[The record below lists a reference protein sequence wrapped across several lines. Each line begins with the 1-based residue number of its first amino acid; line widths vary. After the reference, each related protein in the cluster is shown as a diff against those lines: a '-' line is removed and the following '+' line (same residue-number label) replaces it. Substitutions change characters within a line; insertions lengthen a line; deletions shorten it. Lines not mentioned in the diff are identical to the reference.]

1 MSAFNSQLNKYFEK
15 KQHQLYALIDGAI
28 VDELMS
34 TLFTLEDNPSVFPIF
49 IDTPLNGCLH
59 LSPCLVELKADSK
72 IVDFILD
79 ETREAYWGL
88 LLGSTLAFE
97 PLSKYLQSL
106 LYVKTPLAEQLVFR
120 YQDPRVINPLLN
132 ASTTNEQAKLLG
144 PIDRLWVPNQYRPE
158 LFRQT
163 SSTET
168 HDVIKDEFEREWV
181 VWQNPQAWHG
191 QFPEERPWFEF
202 SAKQWEGIMAEHKH
216 KVEEAIAL
224 YLMEENPA
232 FKKLKPKQL
241 HETIRYWCDKS
252 DDYGISKTKLVARL
266 ILVVTEFGPDI
277 PKREWMK
284 LEQEILF
291 NTDFSE
297 YEKLQ
302 RLEKYNALVYEKPGV
317 PFDPIKCIVYEQ
329 LYLDFGI
336 KELIDPFSDED
347 LIIRMEYLD
356 RYNDIK
362 ADKALLNELVK
373 KLYEQNADRLINQ
386 EDKFIPLSYTQ
397 KSDEAFRAQ
406 LLKMYQ
412 EQKQDI

>member
-28 VDELMS
+28 VDELMP
-34 TLFTLEDNPSVFPIF
+34 TLFTLEDNPSVFPVF

-72 IVDFILD
+72 IVNFILD

-97 PLSKYLQSL
+97 SLSMYLQSL

-302 RLEKYNALVYEKPGV
+302 HLEGYRYLMYEHPDY
-317 PFDPIKCIVYEQ
+317 PFDPVRCLAYEEFYDGTDQ
-329 LYLDFGI
+329 AFNRQEIDLYSLEDMGDRQEFIELYL
-336 KELIDPFSDED
+336 KYKQLAK
-347 LIIRMEYLD
+347 
-356 RYNDIK
+356 K
-362 ADKALLNELVK
+362 AFEAQSI
-373 KLYEQNADRLINQ
+373 LYEQYQNDLVKNDTKTKI
-386 EDKFIPLSYTQ
+386 DYLSCQHWEYRKVF
-397 KSDEAFRAQ
+397 KSNFNKLA
-406 LLKMYQ
+406 
-412 EQKQDI
+412 